1 MARKHDEIDK
11 RIIYRLTEDARN
23 TSAPDIAREVGVS
36 PGTIRNRIKKLE
48 ERGVIRGYHAHI
60 SYELIENHL
69 VSLFIC
75 STEIKYKTALA
86 RKAAQIPGVV
96 NVRQVMSGQGNLHL
110 KVVGSDMKDLAAVAS
125 QLAELG
131 LSVEAGEL
139 LEEESFRPYSQFG
152 PTSEERRPLVN
163 FTQIAGH
170 AESATLKMMGGSS
183 LAQKSLKEINELGL
197 LPDEL
202 LVVAIERE
210 DRTIVPKGSSK
221 LEVGDVVSI
230 FSSTGID
237 ESTLD
242 AFSA

>member
-1 MARKHDEIDK
+1 
-11 RIIYRLTEDARN
+11 
-23 TSAPDIAREVGVS
+23 
-36 PGTIRNRIKKLE
+36 
-48 ERGVIRGYHAHI
+48 
-60 SYELIENHL
+60 
-69 VSLFIC
+69 
-75 STEIKYKTALA
+75 
-86 RKAAQIPGVV
+86 
-96 NVRQVMSGQGNLHL
+96 
-110 KVVGSDMKDLAAVAS
+110 VVGSDMKDLAAVAS